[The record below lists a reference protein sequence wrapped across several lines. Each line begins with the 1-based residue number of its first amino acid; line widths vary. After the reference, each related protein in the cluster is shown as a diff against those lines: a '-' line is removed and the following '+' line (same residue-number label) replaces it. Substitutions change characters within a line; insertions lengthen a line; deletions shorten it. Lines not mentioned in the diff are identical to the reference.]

1 VSAFRPKWVAVTG
14 TEALQNESL
23 VRIRIATPVPT
34 FAECVRGGGARE
46 KVTNWIDSG
55 GARARRCNDDE
66 TATSRPRRR
75 GSRTTWPIICTTLL
89 LGLIAQISHAH
100 DHSRPELNRWFD
112 SLKSGKGPCCSDA
125 DGYAVSDPDWE
136 SKSGHYRVRIE
147 GEWYD
152 VPDDAVITEP
162 NRVGRT
168 MVWPIKGWGGMTI
181 RCFMPGAM
189 T

>member
-1 VSAFRPKWVAVTG
+1 MR
-14 TEALQNESL
+14 
-23 VRIRIATPVPT
+23 VRWWSKR
-34 FAECVRGGGARE
+34 

-55 GARARRCNDDE
+55 GASARRCNDDSE
-66 TATSRPRRR
+66 NCGGPLTRRYKK
-75 GSRTTWPIICTTLL
+75 PLEMVCIALL
-89 LGLIAQISHAH
+89 LGLVSQVSHAR
-100 DHSRPELNRWFD
+100 DDGRYANSPLKPWFD

-125 DGYAVSDPDWE
+125 DGYAVSDPDWR
-136 SKSGHYRVRIE
+136 SKEGHYQVRIE

-181 RCFMPGAM
+181 RCFMPGSM